1 MARDNERAAGFD
13 SRQLGRDRTGQRD
26 RAKHPDARAD
36 ACDAQSRAKHEADD
50 LIESGAEGHAD
61 ADLDGALGNEARNHP
76 VDPQRREEQPE
87 DGETGP
93 AGPDGHVPAGEP
105 AAGTA
110 RTMNRCGAGPT

>member
-1 MARDNERAAGFD
+1 MSVLLVSSPGSWVAIVRVSAIAPSIPMPAPMHVMR
-13 SRQLGRDRTGQRD
+13 SPVR
-26 RAKHPDARAD
+26 
-36 ACDAQSRAKHEADD
+36 SHEADD

-93 AGPDGHVPAGEP
+93 AGPEGHVPAGEP